1 MVKYMIGKVIKKE
14 KELKS
19 YYDLI
24 EEGNSFFI
32 GKKKIDIDNLKEQ
45 LIYILINTFNI
56 DKKDYLFNLNNKNLD
71 IKKDSVL
78 KNKYKKYI
86 KNIKK
91 RLKNI
96 PFQYI
101 FNKAYFYG
109 REFYVN
115 KNVLIPRFDTEVL
128 VRQVIDFVKSNNKK
142 YNILDLCTG
151 QGVILIT
158 LLKEISNNINKIY
171 GIDISKK
178 ALNVLN
184 KNMIFHNI
192 NNQNVYIIKSNLFDK
207 LSKVNFK
214 NGSNLFDII
223 VCNPPYINKKDYN
236 RLDKEVKKYEPKL
249 ALLGGDDGL
258 YYYRKI
264 LKNAKKFLSKTGKIF
279 FEIGYDE
286 ASSIF
291 EIAKNY
297 NYRSCKVI
305 NDFNN
310 INRVIEISI

>member
-1 MVKYMIGKVIKKE
+1 MIGKIIKKE

-32 GKKKIDIDNLKEQ
+32 GKKKKIDIDNLKEE

-56 DKKDYLFNLNNKNLD
+56 DKKDYLLNFNIKNLD
-71 IKKDSVL
+71 INNTTT
-78 KNKYKKYI
+78 KNVYKKYI
-86 KNIKK
+86 KNVKK
-91 RLKNI
+91 RMKNI
-96 PFQYI
+96 PLQYI

-158 LLKEISNNINKIY
+158 LLKEIYSNIDKIY
-171 GIDISKK
+171 GIDISRK

-184 KNMIFHNI
+184 KNMILHNI
-192 NNQNVYIIKSNLFDK
+192 NYQNVYIIKSNLFDK

-236 RLDKEVKKYEPKL
+236 KLDKEVKNYEPKL
-249 ALLGGDDGL
+249 ALLGGGDGL

-297 NYRSCKVI
+297 NYRSYKVI